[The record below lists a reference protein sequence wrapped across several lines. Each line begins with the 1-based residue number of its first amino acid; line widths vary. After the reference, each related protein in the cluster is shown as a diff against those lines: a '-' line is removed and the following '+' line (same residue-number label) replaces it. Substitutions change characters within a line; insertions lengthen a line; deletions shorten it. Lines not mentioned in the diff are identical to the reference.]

1 MVAGT
6 PTPSTHTH
14 TAGHGLPVLPR
25 AGPGDLNEL
34 QTVILPMSREK
45 DGRRGGTGP
54 QACPHA
60 LSSRS
65 PASPSLPLPSRSPRP
80 PAPRLRRGTPHHSVD
95 FRTPQC
101 RLHRSSEPLLGRERI
116 SVC

>member
-60 LSSRS
+60 PSSRS

-80 PAPRLRRGTPHHSVD
+80 PCPAPAQGDPASQRRFPHAPVPSPQVV
-95 FRTPQC
+95 RTAP
-101 RLHRSSEPLLGRERI
+101 GA
-116 SVC
+116 